1 VGSFESPV
9 HRTRRRASSDTMQ
22 IGEVAEL
29 VGLSLRTIRYYGE
42 VGLAPPS
49 ARTPGG
55 FRLYTGD
62 DVARL
67 LLIMHMK
74 PLSFSL
80 DEMRELLEARDRIGV
95 STSPAEREELLAR
108 IGGFARQAE
117 DRCVE
122 LREQLSVAESLAT
135 QLREEFERRHELE
148 LVAGERSPAEAS
160 PLRD

>member
-1 VGSFESPV
+1 
-9 HRTRRRASSDTMQ
+9 MQ
-22 IGEVAEL
+22 IGEVAEI

-55 FRLYTGD
+55 FRLYTRD

-80 DEMRELLEARDRIGV
+80 DEMRELLGARDMIDV
-95 STSPAEREELLAR
+95 SASPEEREELLERLGA
-108 IGGFARQAE
+108 FATRAE
-117 DRCVE
+117 ERCAE
-122 LREQLSVAESLAT
+122 LREQLSVARSLAH
-135 QLREEFERRHELE
+135 QLRDEYERRQRLE
-148 LVAGERSPAEAS
+148 LVAPDGRAAPSAITP
-160 PLRD
+160 PPD